1 VRLSDGVHRGIRV
14 AMVLVI
20 AAGFGLLNHRM
31 KRTPEQVELARYV
44 EREVPGLLAEEHQI
58 VDGIA
63 ALYAMKT
70 LTPAGAR
77 SRLVDDLQP
86 RLTRLRHRAEA
97 LSPSTLTV
105 RQLAADYLGVLDA
118 WIETVR
124 TAVHAIDDPKITTEA
139 AEASV
144 RERMADAAAADQ
156 RWRARIVQT
165 CEHHH
170 LSKPTLTPQ

>member
-1 VRLSDGVHRGIRV
+1 MRLSDGAHRGIRV

-31 KRTPEQVELARYV
+31 KRTAEQVELARYV
-44 EREVPGLLAEEHQI
+44 EREVPPLLEEEQQI
-58 VDGIA
+58 VDGIGA
-63 ALYAMKT
+63 TYANKT

-77 SRLVDDLQP
+77 SRFIDDIQP

-97 LSPSTLTV
+97 LSPTTLTV

-124 TAVHAIDDPKITTEA
+124 TAVHAIDDPKITTEVA
-139 AEASV
+139 LASV

-156 RWRARIVQT
+156 RWRARVVET

-170 LSKPTLTPQ
+170 LAKPTLPR